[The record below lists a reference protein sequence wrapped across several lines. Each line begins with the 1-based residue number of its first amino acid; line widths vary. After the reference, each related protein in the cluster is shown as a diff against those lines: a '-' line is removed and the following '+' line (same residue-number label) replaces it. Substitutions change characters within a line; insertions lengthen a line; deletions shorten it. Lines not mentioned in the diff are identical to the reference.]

1 MYKSFLQALLSV
13 ASTDEVEELCP
24 KWLTGDQLEFECQRL
39 SRKLQLD
46 RIPLDVLPKP
56 PAGRI

>member
-1 MYKSFLQALLSV
+1 MYKRFLQALLSV
-13 ASTDEVEELCP
+13 PSADEVEELCP
-24 KWLTGDQLEFECQRL
+24 KWLTGDQLEFGCQRI
-39 SRKLQLD
+39 SRDLEWV